1 MSNNYLVEV
10 DELAEVIDAPDTYI
24 IDTRDAM
31 EYNKAHIP
39 KAINIS
45 EFFTYLSTAGSG
57 SLPAMVR
64 HFTSWLGF
72 AGLHRE
78 HRVYVYED
86 AMDNGYGQSCRA
98 RFMLTYFGQPYV
110 RVLHGGFRAWQ
121 AKKLPMTRDEPD
133 IDGSDYTPQVNPQ
146 EMVTTEQMLAAIG
159 SPDITILDCR
169 DRAEWLGV
177 SSSPYVI
184 DFCPRKGRIPGAK
197 WIEWYRMM
205 QVIHGIPYF
214 KPKDDTLKIA
224 AEVGITPNSQVYLYC
239 FKGARTS
246 NMLVALKSAGIENV
260 RNYFNAWNDWSRN
273 PALPIEEGYPN
284 IE

>member
-1 MSNNYLVEV
+1 MSINLLVDV
-10 DELAEVIDAPDTYI
+10 DELAEVVDAPETYI

-57 SLPAMVR
+57 GLPAMVR
-64 HFTSWLGF
+64 HFSSWLGF
-72 AGLHRE
+72 AGLQPE
-78 HRVYVYED
+78 HHVYVYED

-98 RFMLTYFGQPYV
+98 RFMLKYFGQPFV
-110 RVLHGGFRAWQ
+110 RVLHGGFRAWA
-121 AKKLPMTRDEPD
+121 AKKLPMTKEQPD
-133 IDGSDYTPQVNPQ
+133 IDGSDFVAHLDPS

-159 SPDITILDCR
+159 NPDITILDCR

-214 KPKDDTLKIA
+214 KPKEEILEIA
-224 AEVGITPNSQVYLYC
+224 SEVGITPDTQVFLYC

-246 NMLVALKSAGIENV
+246 NMLVALKSAGVENV

-273 PALPIEEGYPN
+273 PSLPIEEGYPN